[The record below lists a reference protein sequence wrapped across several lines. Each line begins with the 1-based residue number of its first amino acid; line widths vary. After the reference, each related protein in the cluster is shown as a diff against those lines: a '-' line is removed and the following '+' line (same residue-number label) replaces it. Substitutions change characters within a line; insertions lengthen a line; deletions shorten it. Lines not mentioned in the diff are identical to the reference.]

1 MNTEILK
8 EKITELDM
16 SIESKLKQI
25 ALLKEGIQLD
35 KDLKK
40 VYEKGLI
47 KLESHTSNADQ

>member
-25 ALLKEGIQLD
+25 ALLREGIQLD

-47 KLESHTSNADQ
+47 KLESHNTNADQ